1 MTSCPPGTPIHMALL
16 QEFFAEMFRGHGQ
29 QLAFVGRLS
38 ATFGRDLLGRNIR
51 AEHTSKK
58 KKRDG
63 NPIQISTVVQT
74 VSQSAEYIRIFM
86 AQIIKIQSYVYTAVH
101 L

>member
-1 MTSCPPGTPIHMALL
+1 MALL

-38 ATFGRDLLGRNIR
+38 ASFGRDLLGRNIR
-51 AEHTSKK
+51 AVFNMGGHLQQDKK
-58 KKRDG
+58 DG
-63 NPIQISTVVQT
+63 NPIQVSTVVQT
-74 VSQSAEYIRIFM
+74 CKLYRNLQNILEYLWLKY
-86 AQIIKIQSYVYTAVH
+86 AQIIKIQSYVYTAVY